1 MWLYHFQDI
10 SNHIQF
16 FINIKL
22 LTLTPPL
29 CWFIVT
35 LLVLGT
41 SFFTHRHQ
49 GCVSCIALSP
59 QSIYIQMWMSSLKR
73 LMWLMFSFISLHL
86 IIIFWIFWICMFMF
100 FVSSCL
106 LLLQFCYSCTI
117 FVFNLFLQAFF
128 TTMTILEFILTTIL
142 KFPQL
147 R

>member
-10 SNHIQF
+10 SNLIQLF
-16 FINIKL
+16 IKL

-35 LLVLGT
+35 LLVLGS
-41 SFFTHRHQ
+41 SFFTHLHQ

-59 QSIYIQMWMSSLKR
+59 QSFCIQMWVSVAYVTFNDIYFTPFHYYFLNI
-73 LMWLMFSFISLHL
+73 LDLHV
-86 IIIFWIFWICMFMF
+86 IF
-100 FVSSCL
+100 FVNSCL

-128 TTMTILEFILTTIL
+128 AISFL
-142 KFPQL
+142 QL
-147 R
+147 WWF